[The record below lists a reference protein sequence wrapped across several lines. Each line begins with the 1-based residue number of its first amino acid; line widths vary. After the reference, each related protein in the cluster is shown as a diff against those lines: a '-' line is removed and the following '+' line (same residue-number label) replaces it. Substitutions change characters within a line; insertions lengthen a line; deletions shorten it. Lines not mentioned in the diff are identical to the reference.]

1 MRRRHSTVK
10 EDITADHHL
19 ACQPI
24 EIERGIFAVVKSFSS
39 NSAPIHVQKRT
50 SGPSHQIR
58 CEQDA
63 CVRNTEVMH
72 RSGFISFDCAHL
84 QSLQYCPPPLSPQIE
99 LREDVLRDIVSS
111 RWFSEERKR
120 ACLLKKTAAN
130 AEGIPFSVDVVV
142 GSSSSRRYVSIYE
155 ANLSY
160 YNKFGRMMVMFDT
173 ANNTWHC
180 HCVKAKQACVHK
192 AIAKW
197 HFFQTRKELFT
208 GDESEDTQDSQGS
221 EDKVETV
228 TSSDFQYPPRGQDL
242 GRIVRYIHNKKRLP
256 ADLPA
261 KVYGLTSETEV
272 PKHLMPKECVCPE
285 CPGDLPVGEPLIIS
299 KSAKIITVK
308 GIIEG
313 VTTYGKK
320 CSRCGMMVRYQE
332 WEDGL
337 HNFNDKVILTL
348 HFCLYLRNCL
358 QTHTALGRA
367 IETWELTSG
376 QQYPNKNSLIHGYL
390 HFEALTDHDYNFSC
404 VCCGHHPPVVVM
416 DLHKSCVFSLAVSEL
431 EDPPDGFDGEVD
443 IDEFWDSL
451 CLERIA
457 RGFVPSDKQN
467 PFAVKP
473 TYHHWAPWIGPY
485 TRKSNKVLNTE
496 HEKVHTTRHPKEQTE
511 TDVTEDRL
519 LDEVSNLK
527 VHAIR
532 KLCREC
538 GIDSQGSKME
548 LVLRLREEMKTRSKF
563 DKIFQKV
570 WGASGGWAVVM
581 CPCGQVVSLKFN
593 IRAESPR
600 DFTDLLLSWKHMPN
614 ICIYDF
620 ARGLAVHANLREPET
635 MPFSPHEG
643 RLLDP
648 SHENLQYASNGGM
661 VNLPWLNTKKTVP
674 DPGGHPLTG
683 SADHY
688 CLYDRFHEG
697 NTKDPKD
704 ILRRIKMVPELAG
717 RINSQVAEQLF
728 STMKKNNYY
737 MNMLSPSA
745 HVFMM
750 RNVIHNYNQ
759 RKNKKIKEELKK
771 LNSVPLSQ
779 QDLAQTQL
787 LPPPLSQQKRGSAQ
801 TQIFHHP
808 LNPKYIIKNCNY
820 IPLLDYVLDSKGD
833 PKEEIVQA
841 NNSILTRS
849 DFWTLGLER
858 DVEATIANCCFNIIV
873 KTAIAHGIATATVDA
888 YVVVTW
894 LPPYEASPIA
904 KMICDFAS
912 KDVVLLPAWQP
923 GHWTL
928 CGASPQHQSNSCGV
942 FMLMVDMPSIRRWW
956 CGQLLETFTLESPA
970 GLAGTPISPS
980 PHLSHTLQSPSSES
994 PAGLADTPI
1003 SPSPSPHLSHTFQS
1017 RSCPSGTPVTTEDS
1031 PFLPPVVLQC
1041 IIEETLSMDMAM
1053 LGVFNRVSKT
1063 FQELAKPF
1071 HPSVYINDSLARDLK
1086 LKKDSLMHITVR
1098 QIYKTAGRGSG
1109 LALRLKGFSKRRNWP
1124 SARLGLRHMAYGR
1137 YLIEDVCL
1145 P

>member
-1 MRRRHSTVK
+1 MRQRHSTVK
-10 EDITADHHL
+10 EDITADRHL

-24 EIERGIFAVVKSFSS
+24 EIERGIIAVVKSFSS

-50 SGPSHQIR
+50 LGASHQIR
-58 CEQDA
+58 CELDA
-63 CVRNTEVMH
+63 CVRNSEVMH
-72 RSGFISFDCAHL
+72 RSGFISFDYAHL
-84 QSLQYCPPPLSPQIE
+84 QSLQYCPPPISPQIE
-99 LREDVLRDIVSS
+99 LREDVLRGIVSG

-120 ACLLKKTAAN
+120 ACLLKKAAAN
-130 AEGIPFSVDVVV
+130 AEGIPFSVEVEVE
-142 GSSSSRRYVSIYE
+142 SSSSRRYVSVYE

-160 YNKFGRMMVMFDT
+160 YKRFGRLMVMFDT

-208 GDESEDTQDSQGS
+208 GDEHEDTQESQGS

-228 TSSDFQYPPRGQDL
+228 TSSNLQYPPRDQDL
-242 GRIVRYIHNKKRLP
+242 ERIVRYIHNKKRLP
-256 ADLPA
+256 ADLPE

-272 PKHLMPKECVCPE
+272 PKHLIPKECVCPE
-285 CPGDLPVGEPLIIS
+285 CPGDLPLGEPLIIS
-299 KSAKIITVK
+299 RSAKIITVK

-320 CSRCGMMVRYQE
+320 CSRCVMMVRYQE

-404 VCCGHHPPVVVM
+404 VCCEHHPPVVVM
-416 DLHKSCVFSLAVSEL
+416 DLHKSCVFSLAVNFEPSMQTIFL
-431 EDPPDGFDGEVD
+431 SVD
-443 IDEFWDSL
+443 Q
-451 CLERIA
+451 
-457 RGFVPSDKQN
+457 QN

-473 TYHHWAPWIGPY
+473 SYHHWAPWIGPH
-485 TRKSNKVLNTE
+485 TRKSNKV
-496 HEKVHTTRHPKEQTE
+496 HPKEQTE
-511 TDVTEDRL
+511 IDITEDRL

-532 KLCREC
+532 KICREC
-538 GIDSQGSKME
+538 RIDSQG
-548 LVLRLREEMKTRSKF
+548 
-563 DKIFQKV
+563 D
-570 WGASGGWAVVM
+570 WAVVM

-620 ARGLAVHANLREPET
+620 ARGLAVHANLIEPET

-648 SHENLQYASNGGM
+648 SHENLQ
-661 VNLPWLNTKKTVP
+661 KTVP
-674 DPGGHPLTG
+674 EPGGHPLTG

-688 CLYDRFHEG
+688 CLYDTFHEG

-745 HVFMM
+745 HVFLM

-771 LNSVPLSQ
+771 LLTPE
-779 QDLAQTQL
+779 
-787 LPPPLSQQKRGSAQ
+787 
-801 TQIFHHP
+801 
-808 LNPKYIIKNCNY
+808 
-820 IPLLDYVLDSKGD
+820 IPLCLNEHGQAEFCASQPAEVRPDPVVTTSSQPAEVRPDPVVTTSSQPAEMDVLC
-833 PKEEIVQA
+833 I
-841 NNSILTRS
+841 
-849 DFWTLGLER
+849 
-858 DVEATIANCCFNIIV
+858 CFQI
-873 KTAIAHGIATATVDA
+873 KGIATVAVDA

-894 LPPYEASPIA
+894 LPPYEASPVA
-904 KMICDFAS
+904 KIIVS
-912 KDVVLLPAWQP
+912 SNVTELV
-923 GHWTL
+923 
-928 CGASPQHQSNSCGV
+928 PQVQ
-942 FMLMVDMPSIRRWW
+942 FPL
-956 CGQLLETFTLESPA
+956 
-970 GLAGTPISPS
+970 
-980 PHLSHTLQSPSSES
+980 
-994 PAGLADTPI
+994 
-1003 SPSPSPHLSHTFQS
+1003 
-1017 RSCPSGTPVTTEDS
+1017 
-1031 PFLPPVVLQC
+1031 
-1041 IIEETLSMDMAM
+1041 
-1053 LGVFNRVSKT
+1053 
-1063 FQELAKPF
+1063 
-1071 HPSVYINDSLARDLK
+1071 
-1086 LKKDSLMHITVR
+1086 
-1098 QIYKTAGRGSG
+1098 
-1109 LALRLKGFSKRRNWP
+1109 
-1124 SARLGLRHMAYGR
+1124 
-1137 YLIEDVCL
+1137 
-1145 P
+1145 